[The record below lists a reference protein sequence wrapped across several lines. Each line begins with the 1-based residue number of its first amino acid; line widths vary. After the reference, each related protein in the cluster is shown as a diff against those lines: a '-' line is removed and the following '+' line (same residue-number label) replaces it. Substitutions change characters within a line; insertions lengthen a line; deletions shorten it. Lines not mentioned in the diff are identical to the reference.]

1 MDDTNV
7 MDVLPDM
14 QEMQG
19 DIPPIPLDK
28 VNTLPPFPIEQLPP
42 VLLNFVRYVSETTQ
56 VLPDIPA
63 AMVLSVLSLCLQGKA
78 KVRFSEHWSEE
89 MNLYTLMIAPP
100 GERKSAVFSM
110 AMKPVYKYMNDYN
123 TAHMADVQMYR
134 SRKKALEIQ
143 LEKAIEK
150 GADESKMREIHSQI
164 NSLQEVKELDLVTTD
179 ATPEA
184 LAALMFRTDEKMAII
199 SPEGGVFDVISG
211 MYTGNKVNL
220 NIFLSGYD
228 GEPVK
233 IVRKSGSSAL
243 QHPLLTFGIC
253 AQPDVLNDVITN
265 RQFIGRGLAQ
275 RFLYCAP
282 DTLIGTRHLVTD
294 YPFNAQ
300 EILRQYEMLV
310 SYLLSKPAD
319 DEKIIDLTVAA
330 ADMFEQYAD
339 QIEYQMSD
347 NNALADHRDYFSK
360 LAGKTL
366 RIAGLLHL
374 CGEDNCITG
383 DTMKAAIEITKYFGK
398 QYLHIMCADNYN
410 DIPKR
415 LLDKMTARSVKTGNR
430 IISLHEVKRLMRK
443 ISEEQLYDALDI
455 LLKKN
460 CIFLIPVQPNSGA
473 GNRKKESYRLNDHLF
488 DVDKCTLAGAKYA

>member
-7 MDVLPDM
+7 MDNLPDI
-14 QEMQG
+14 QEMQE

-63 AMVLSVLSLCLQGKA
+63 AMVMSVLSLCLQGKA

-150 GADESKMREIHSQI
+150 GADESKIREIHSQI

-199 SPEGGVFDVISG
+199 SP
-211 MYTGNKVNL
+211 K
-220 NIFLSGYD
+220 LSTHNGY
-228 GEPVK
+228 
-233 IVRKSGSSAL
+233 I
-243 QHPLLTFGIC
+243 
-253 AQPDVLNDVITN
+253 
-265 RQFIGRGLAQ
+265 
-275 RFLYCAP
+275 
-282 DTLIGTRHLVTD
+282 
-294 YPFNAQ
+294 
-300 EILRQYEMLV
+300 
-310 SYLLSKPAD
+310 
-319 DEKIIDLTVAA
+319 
-330 ADMFEQYAD
+330 
-339 QIEYQMSD
+339 
-347 NNALADHRDYFSK
+347 
-360 LAGKTL
+360 
-366 RIAGLLHL
+366 
-374 CGEDNCITG
+374 
-383 DTMKAAIEITKYFGK
+383 
-398 QYLHIMCADNYN
+398 
-410 DIPKR
+410 
-415 LLDKMTARSVKTGNR
+415 
-430 IISLHEVKRLMRK
+430 
-443 ISEEQLYDALDI
+443 
-455 LLKKN
+455 
-460 CIFLIPVQPNSGA
+460 
-473 GNRKKESYRLNDHLF
+473 
-488 DVDKCTLAGAKYA
+488 